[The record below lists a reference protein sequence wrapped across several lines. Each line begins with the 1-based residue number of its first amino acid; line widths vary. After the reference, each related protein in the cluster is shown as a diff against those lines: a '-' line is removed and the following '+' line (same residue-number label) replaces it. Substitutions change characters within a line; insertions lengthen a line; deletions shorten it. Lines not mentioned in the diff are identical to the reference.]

1 MPKNKRIYG
10 KKQDDSEDSKKIPEV
25 VQKLPQVQNTVEM
38 LPPEPQKQ
46 ITPQWGGQNK
56 IEITPIIMGRAEKY
70 AVLGMGNEQIAFAL
84 GMHKE
89 TLRLKCK
96 EIPELA
102 LAIMKGRARGVNN
115 IAQKIYFKALE
126 QDDLQAQMFYL
137 DRRGGW
143 NKESAVDLS
152 SPAGEPIE
160 LENKWT
166 IEIIQP
172 HIKGKEEK

>member
-10 KKQDDSEDSKKIPEV
+10 KKQDDSADSKKIPEV
-25 VQKLPQVQNTVEM
+25 VQKLPQVQNTVEV
-38 LPPEPQKQ
+38 LPPEPQEQNKA
-46 ITPQWGGQNK
+46 QWGGQNK
-56 IEITPIIMGRAEKY
+56 IEITPIIIGRAEKY

-96 EIPELA
+96 EFPQLA
-102 LAIMKGRARGVNN
+102 LAIMTGRARGVNN
-115 IAQKIYFKALE
+115 IAQKIYFKAVE
-126 QDDLQAQMFYL
+126 QDDLAAQMFYL

-143 NKESAVDLS
+143 NKESAADMS
-152 SPAGEPIE
+152 SPGGEPIE

-172 HIKGKEEK
+172 HIKSEEKK